1 MEKIKNIALKNK
13 IDYAFKHEN
22 NPDIDFIYMCN
33 SKIFIKSGG
42 GFSDIIGEMDKYRGG
57 IVYSVRDFM

>member
-1 MEKIKNIALKNK
+1 MEKIKNIASKNK
-13 IDYAFKHEN
+13 IDYEFKNNN

-42 GFSDIIGEMDKYRGG
+42 GFSNIIGKIVKYRGG
-57 IVYSVRDFM
+57 IVYSIHDFM